1 MKSGN
6 RIWSGGASDSGGPDL
21 SALMTAEDNK
31 IDSFMLNYELYGLL
45 AYHLELLR
53 KHVIPKEDSKE
64 IIRTLL
70 DLLQEKPAMKEEF
83 EDIHSFVDTLA
94 NERTEAGKNLRIFL
108 SRNDQSHFDIRSFYL
123 DKLLEIASLLLENTR
138 IIRENLVGTKG
149 YMVGY
154 THYRQAMPVAFST
167 YFDYVELV
175 LVDLS
180 QDLLTLYLK
189 FMEHCPLGY
198 GSGYGTPLHVDL
210 DKIAR
215 KLGFEK
221 AYDNPVHGSFYRS
234 ADDTEVAFIVVR
246 ILSALSRFAQDLIG
260 FSSGENGFIDLPRGF
275 TTGSSLMPNKKNPDF
290 LEMIQGFASEALGEL
305 VTTISINMN
314 KGTGYHREFQLSK
327 DKTIEMTLTMAKI
340 LEVMKE
346 FFAGLKIDVIK
357 AQKSIENS
365 TNSTME
371 AYSLFLSG
379 FKWKDAY
386 RTVGAKLRQGEKI
399 GEYPPDGYI
408 ALEQAKLEEIR
419 KTVDSM
425 KAIREDVS
433 KKLISEAKRVLQG
446 S

>member
-45 AYHLELLR
+45 AYHIELFK

-64 IIRTLL
+64 IIQTLL
-70 DLLQEKPAMKEEF
+70 DLLKEKPALKEEF

-123 DKLLEIASLLLENTR
+123 DKLLEIASLLLENVR
-138 IIRENLVGTKG
+138 VIRENLAGTNG
-149 YMVGY
+149 YMAGH
-154 THYRQAMPVAFST
+154 THYRQAMPVAFAT
-167 YFDYVELV
+167 YFDYVGLV
-175 LVDLS
+175 LVDFS
-180 QDLLTLYLK
+180 QDSLTLYLK
-189 FMEHCPLGY
+189 FKEHSPLGY
-198 GSGYGTPLHVDL
+198 GSGYGSPLHVDL

-234 ADDTEVAFIVVR
+234 ADDTEVAFIVAR

-260 FSSGENGFIDLPRGF
+260 FSSGENGFVEFPKGF

-290 LEMIQGFASEALGEL
+290 LEMIQGFASDALGKL
-305 VTTISINMN
+305 VTAISINMN

-327 DKTIEMTLTMAKI
+327 DETIEMTLTVAKI
-340 LEVMKE
+340 LEAMKE
-346 FFAGLKIDVIK
+346 FFAGIKIDEIK
-357 AQKSIENS
+357 AHQAIENS

-371 AYSLFLSG
+371 AYSLFVSG
-379 FKWKDAY
+379 LKWKDAY
-386 RTVGAKLRQGEKI
+386 RTVGTKLRRGEQI
-399 GEYPPDGYI
+399 GEYPPDSYI
-408 ALEQAKLEEIR
+408 ALEDVKLEEIE
-419 KTVDSM
+419 KTLGSI
-425 KAIREDVS
+425 KAIREDIPR
-433 KKLISEAKRVLQG
+433 KLTAEAKRILKG